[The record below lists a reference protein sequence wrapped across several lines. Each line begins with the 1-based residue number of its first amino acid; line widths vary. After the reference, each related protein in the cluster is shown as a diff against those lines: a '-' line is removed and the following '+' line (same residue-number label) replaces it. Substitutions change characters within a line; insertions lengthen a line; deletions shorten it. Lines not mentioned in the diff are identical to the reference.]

1 MYIAHKSSDGREQ
14 PLQNHLIGVSQRAGE
29 YAMVF
34 DAADHAKRTGV
45 LHDIGKYSSAGQRR
59 MRDPEHT
66 IKVDHSTAGALEAR
80 KLGDIPA
87 MFAVAG
93 HHGGLMDA
101 GGLPSDGDGTLM
113 TRLKKPLTGEL
124 DYTAWQTEISVN
136 AASPTPAWLNP
147 RDAFGIQFYTRMLFS
162 CLVDADF
169 IDTETFMQGAQAP
182 RGADMDMQ
190 ALLKKL
196 LAHVEPWLSAQGDD
210 INGRRSEILRDC
222 VAAGE
227 MTPGLFTLTVPTGGG
242 KTVSSL
248 AFALEHAARHN
259 LRRVIYVIPYTS
271 IIEQSAKVF
280 SDILGPENV
289 LEHHSG
295 VEFDEGEDAEDPQVM
310 RKMLA
315 MENWDAPVVV
325 TTAVQFFESLFAAKT
340 ARCRKLHNIAG
351 SVVIFDE
358 AQMLPIP
365 YLEPCVAAIAELV
378 KHYHVSAVLC
388 TATQPSLN
396 GLFRKC
402 APELALREICHNPD
416 ELTSCFRRV
425 RYVME
430 GKLSKEVLAEGLS
443 EQRQALCVVN
453 LRKTAREIFN
463 LLPEEGR
470 FHLSTYMTP
479 EDRARILEDIRQR
492 LKDGKPCRVVSTSLI
507 EAGVDV
513 DFPTVWREF
522 AGLDSIIQA
531 AGRCN
536 REGKRDPADSLVHV
550 FSLEEGIPRMIR
562 QNAVATE
569 MAIDGQENI
578 DTAPVIRRY
587 FDTLLRLK
595 DKPALDVKDIM
606 DLCRSLALRS
616 MANAF
621 HIIEQDTVPIYI
633 PTDDNAE
640 DLERLRRGEVSRAL
654 LRRLNHSAVS
664 VYRHELRAL
673 REAGTLEEIGNAS
686 SEFGILSDPSAYDKK
701 CGLNVEV
708 QHGIA
713 LWQE

>member
-14 PLQNHLIGVSQRAGE
+14 PLCDHLKGVGRRAGE
-29 YAMVF
+29 YA
-34 DAADHAKRTGV
+34 AAFGAAEHAERTGV
-45 LHDIGKYSSAGQRR
+45 LHDIGKYSPAGQRR

-66 IKVDHSTAGALEAR
+66 SKVDHSTAGAIVAAKMKDMIAALT
-80 KLGDIPA
+80 I
-87 MFAVAG
+87 AG
-93 HHGGLMDA
+93 HHGGLMDV

-113 TRLKKPLTGEL
+113 TRLKKPLTGDL

-136 AASPTPAWLNP
+136 NVSLTPAWLSP

-169 IDTETFMQGAQAP
+169 IDTETFMQGAPAS
-182 RGADMDMQ
+182 RGGDMDMQ
-190 ALLKKL
+190 TLWEKL
-196 LAHVEPWLSAQGDD
+196 QAHVKPWLETQGDD

-227 MTPGLFTLTVPTGGG
+227 MAPGLFTLTVPTGGG

-248 AFALEHAARHN
+248 AFALAHAARHN

-271 IIEQSAKVF
+271 IIEQNAKVF

-295 VEFDEGEDAEDPQVM
+295 VEFDEGKDAEDPQVM

-340 ARCRKLHNIAG
+340 ARCRKLHNIAD
-351 SVVIFDE
+351 SVIIFDE

-378 KHYHVSAVLC
+378 KHYRVTAVLC

-396 GLFRKC
+396 GLFRQY
-402 APELALREICHNPD
+402 APELPPREICRSAD
-416 ELTSCFRRV
+416 ELTACFRRV
-425 RYVME
+425 RYAME
-430 GKLSKEVLAEGLS
+430 GTLNRETLAEKLL
-443 EQRQALCVVN
+443 EQRQALCIVN
-453 LRKTAREIFN
+453 LRKTAREVFH

-479 EDRARILEDIRQR
+479 EDRARVLEDIRQR
-492 LKDGKPCRVVSTSLI
+492 LKDGKICRVVSTSLI

-513 DFPTVWREF
+513 DFPTVWREL

-536 REGKRDPADSLVHV
+536 REGRRDPADSLVHV
-550 FSLEEGIPRMIR
+550 FSLEEGVPRMIR
-562 QNAVATE
+562 QNAAATDI
-569 MAIDGQENI
+569 AIDGQENI
-578 DTAPVIRRY
+578 DAAPVIRRY

-595 DKPALDVKDIM
+595 DKQALDVKDIM
-606 DLCRSLALRS
+606 DLCRMLALRS
-616 MANAF
+616 VAEAF

-633 PTDDNAE
+633 PTDGNAE
-640 DLERLRRGEVSRAL
+640 DIARLRRGEVSRAL
-654 LRRLNHSAVS
+654 LRRLNRSAVS
-664 VYRHELRAL
+664 VYRHEWRAL
-673 REAGTLEEIGNAS
+673 CEAGKLEDAAGEY
-686 SEFGILSDPSAYDKK
+686 GILADRSAYDEE
-701 CGLNVEV
+701 CGLNTTVES
-708 QHGIA
+708 GNA
-713 LWQE
+713 LWL